1 MTARQLVLTV
11 VAIAASSACGGRALN
26 PGPTSG
32 AAGNGGAGHE
42 GGTAGTAGTSGSV
55 GAGGS
60 VGTGGTGGSGI
71 AAGGTGGA
79 GGITSTGAA
88 GTCGVERLTAAE
100 ATGLYRKYAFE
111 VQPGPGLNPTVIF
124 EGVPLDVPGL
134 WEGLNAQLFLVKGFS
149 QDGSPWR
156 DCTIMTSACRVFI
169 PSAECGLAV
178 RPLSSGLV
186 ANGAFYFAWG
196 SGSGV
201 FRSRL
206 GKLAPDGAEFTKSVS
221 PEYFNANSSG
231 PPLVLQTSGSDILV
245 YRARDTAFNQWSSAE
260 LIGKLKDLGDS
271 LTIVDDSGQPIA
283 ATLP

>member
-1 MTARQLVLTV
+1 VIPAHVCSACGAAVTLATSPIASRASRMTARQLVLTV

-32 AAGNGGAGHE
+32 AAGNGGGGHE

-60 VGTGGTGGSGI
+60 VGTGGSGI

-100 ATGLYRKYAFE
+100 ATSLYRKYAFE

-186 ANGAFYFAWG
+186 ANGAFYFAWS

-206 GKLAPDGAEFTKSVS
+206 GKLA
-221 PEYFNANSSG
+221 
-231 PPLVLQTSGSDILV
+231 
-245 YRARDTAFNQWSSAE
+245 RATACPS
-260 LIGKLKDLGDS
+260 DLGFRHPRLPSARHGIQPVVQRRTDWKAQGPRR
-271 LTIVDDSGQPIA
+271 LVDHRG
-283 ATLP
+283 